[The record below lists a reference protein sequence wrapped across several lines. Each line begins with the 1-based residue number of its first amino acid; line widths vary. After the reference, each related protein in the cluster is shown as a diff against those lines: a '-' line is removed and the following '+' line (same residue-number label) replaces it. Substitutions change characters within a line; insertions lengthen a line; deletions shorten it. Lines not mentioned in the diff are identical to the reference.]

1 MEDKN
6 LLQKNVCIL
15 SSVRQRDCVRMFHKE
30 SVSLS
35 SYGYN
40 VTLIVADGRG
50 NEVIKG
56 VTIIDVGKEKNRFR
70 RWTRTMYNIWRKAK
84 ELNCDI
90 YQFNDP
96 ELLFI
101 GIILKILG
109 KKVVWDMHE
118 NIPADL
124 MQKKYIP
131 YYLKVLITAIY
142 LQCEKFVVKRIDAVM
157 CTRQSVQEKLLKLNK
172 NVILIRNF
180 PITNYEI
187 FYHKRDERII
197 CFAGAIV
204 RNYQHK
210 EIIQAIEKI
219 DNVKYLLA
227 GQINEKYL
235 VELKALKGWEK
246 VEYLGIIPF
255 EDVKKMYSR
264 SSIGLSI
271 HKYTA
276 NMDWQRGNYALTKLF
291 ELMLWE
297 LPVICTNYSLWEE
310 EIFSKYKC
318 GITVNPTNIDE
329 IEKAIRYLLDHP
341 NEAAEM
347 GRVGRTLVLNSF
359 NWGKEELK
367 LIKLYH
373 NLLN

>member
-1 MEDKN
+1 MEANK
-6 LLQKNVCIL
+6 LIRPKVCIL

-30 SVSLS
+30 SVGLATF
-35 SYGYN
+35 GYN

-56 VTIIDVGKEKNRFR
+56 VTIIDVGKERSRFR
-70 RWTRTMYNIWRKAK
+70 RWSMTLMSIWKKAK
-84 ELNCDI
+84 EVDCDV

-101 GIILKILG
+101 GLLLKKSG

-124 MQKKYIP
+124 MQKKYMPHLI
-131 YYLKVLITAIY
+131 KVFITAVYSKLEI
-142 LQCEKFVVKRIDAVM
+142 FSVKKIDAVM
-157 CTRQSVQEKLLKLNK
+157 CTRQSVQKRLVKHNS
-172 NVILIRNF
+172 NVILLNNF
-180 PITNYEI
+180 PVTSYDITI
-187 FYHKRDERII
+187 GKRDERII

-235 VELKALKGWEK
+235 NELKALKGWEK

-255 EDVKKMYSR
+255 EEVKKMYSR
-264 SSIGLSI
+264 SSLGLAI

-276 NMDWQRGNYALTKLF
+276 NMDWQIGNYALTKIF
-291 ELMLWE
+291 ELMVWE
-297 LPVICTNYSLWEE
+297 LPVVCTNYTLWEE
-310 EIFSKYKC
+310 EIFSSYKC
-318 GITVNPTNIDE
+318 GITVNPTNVDE

-347 GRVGRTLVLNSF
+347 GRVGRSVLLESF
-359 NWGKEELK
+359 SWEKEEKK
-367 LIKLYH
+367 LIGLYQ

>member
-1 MEDKN
+1 
-6 LLQKNVCIL
+6 
-15 SSVRQRDCVRMFHKE
+15 MFHKE
-30 SVSLS
+30 SVGLASN
-35 SYGYN
+35 GYN

-56 VTIIDVGKEKNRFR
+56 VTIIDVGKENSRFR
-70 RWTRTMYNIWRKAK
+70 RWTKTLLNIWKKAK
-84 ELNCDI
+84 EVDCDV

-101 GIILKILG
+101 GLLLKKTG

-131 YYLKVLITAIY
+131 YVLKVVITAIY
-142 LQCEKFVVKRIDAVM
+142 SSLEKFVVRRIDAVM
-157 CTRQSVQEKLLKLNK
+157 CTRQSVQDELLKHNK
-172 NVILIRNF
+172 NIVILSNF
-180 PITNYEI
+180 PITNYKI
-187 FYHKRDERII
+187 SIQKRDERII

-235 VELKALKGWEK
+235 NELKGLKGWKK

-255 EDVKKMYSR
+255 EEVKKMYSI
-264 SSIGLSI
+264 SSLGLAI

-276 NMDWQRGNYALTKLF
+276 NMDWQIGNYALTKIF

-297 LPVICTNYSLWEE
+297 LPVVCTNYTLWEE
-310 EIFSKYKC
+310 EIFSSYKC
-318 GITVNPTNIDE
+318 GITVNPKNVDE

-347 GRVGRTLVLNSF
+347 GRVGRSVVLESF
-359 NWGKEELK
+359 SWEKEEEK
-367 LIKLYH
+367 LIGLYQ
-373 NLLN
+373 NLLNE

>member
-1 MEDKN
+1 MSDSTFPKV
-6 LLQKNVCIL
+6 KVCIL
-15 SSVRQRDCVRMFHKE
+15 SSVRHRDCVRMFHKE
-30 SVSLS
+30 SVGLATN
-35 SYGYN
+35 GFN
-40 VTLIVADGRG
+40 VTLVIADGRG

-56 VTIIDVGKEKNRFR
+56 VNIIDVGKENNRFL
-70 RWTRTMYNIWRKAK
+70 RWSKTLYRIWTKAK
-84 ELNCDI
+84 EINNDI

-101 GIILKILG
+101 GLFLKKSG

-131 YYLKVLITAIY
+131 YLLKVLIT
-142 LQCEKFVVKRIDAVM
+142 VVYSKLEVFCVRRIDSVI
-157 CTRQSVQEKLLKLNK
+157 CTRNSVKDRLIKHNK
-172 NVILIRNF
+172 NVILLNNF
-180 PITNYEI
+180 PVTNYNISITN
-187 FYHKRDERII
+187 RNERII

-219 DNVKYLLA
+219 DNIKYLLA

-235 VELKALKGWEK
+235 NELKALKGWEK

-255 EDVKKMYSR
+255 EEVKKMYGR
-264 SSIGLSI
+264 SAIGLAI

-276 NMDWQRGNYALTKLF
+276 NMDWQTGNYALTKIF

-297 LPVICTNYSLWEE
+297 LPVICTNYALWEN
-310 EIFSKYKC
+310 EIFAKYKC
-318 GITVNPTNIDE
+318 GITVNPNNIDE

-341 NEAAEM
+341 KEAEAM
-347 GRVGRTLVLNSF
+347 GKVGRKAVLDRFS
-359 NWGKEELK
+359 WEKEEIK
-367 LIKLYH
+367 LIDLYNKLKK
-373 NLLN
+373 